1 MLEFSTFS
9 PTFPHYLATIICQ
22 FVVKK
27 VFFSSKINNCYF
39 LSWRDG
45 REMLK
50 GRALIHEVS
59 NYWEHW

>member
-9 PTFPHYLATIICQ
+9 PTFPHYLDTMICQ
-22 FVVKK
+22 FDVKK
-27 VFFSSKINNCYF
+27 VFFSSKINNCSL

-50 GRALIHEVS
+50 AQALFHEVS